1 MLPRF
6 IKKRDGKT
14 TRFEGAKIRSA
25 IVKTANSV
33 HLDNTETVVDKIYSK
48 TLELLEK
55 NDGSIIDIDAIE
67 EKIFEAARE
76 VGFCSI
82 GNAYKDYRDKRAE
95 VRKLLSIQDQNK
107 SRSTTDAALLIE
119 SDSKDTLNLWDRK
132 KIALQLEEE
141 AGLDSELA
149 KDVSKKVENIVFDLY
164 LRGIRRLDTTDIRAV
179 VDLVLRQEG
188 LENQRKKQALLG
200 IPSADLQAIV
210 FSRSKENSNIASNNP
225 EAVNLEIA
233 ERIQKPWALA
243 NIFSDDVNLAH
254 LNAVIHL
261 HDLGYPTRV
270 YCSSHSIE
278 YLKKYGLNKI
288 LANLESKSNPPNSAA
303 VLNQHV
309 QTFLASMQAH
319 YAGALGFGF
328 LNIFYAPLLNRP
340 IDVVYGRLN
349 GIDMSIEKNDL
360 KKFIEQGVMSYD
372 KEKENYFEITNERKE
387 LRDVSKKEY
396 DQVAQN
402 LIFAA
407 SQNAFSRGGQTLFID
422 FNIHTG
428 IPHYLKKV
436 PAVGPGGKYMIQMP
450 DRSIIQVADIPRV
463 EIEDAKDP
471 RNGDADDLLLEG
483 QLAGGHIITYGD
495 MEESSQKFAK
505 SLLEVWMNGDKDGR
519 PFHFP
524 KCDLH
529 VDAKSFEDPLQ
540 MDVIRLAVKVAA
552 KNGSTYFMFDRGDGA
567 VLAQCCR
574 LREKVE
580 DPRLLKYPETL
591 RFTGFQNV
599 TINMAQA
606 AYKGKSFEGTIRE
619 LTRAM
624 EFALKAHHQ
633 KAKFMKMLLETDGSP
648 MRNLGKNS
656 DDGTPYIDLR
666 KSTYIIGVCG
676 LNEATQ
682 VITGKQLHENE
693 DAYRTGLSLIAHMY
707 AKTQEFK
714 EKTGLKFVIEET
726 PAESTTRRFAKVD
739 WNHKIWGEEARKV
752 IKGTRENPY
761 YTNSIHA
768 APDADISMI
777 DRIEM
782 QSRFHEP
789 FIQAGAI
796 IHDYL
801 GEARP
806 EWQTILSI
814 VKNTAERT
822 NCTQLVFS
830 PTFTEC
836 GECGNVVAGEK
847 EFCVNSQCRNS
858 SPNTI
863 NKETLKVVTK
873 IVGYNSVVANWNGS
887 QKQIYA
893 DRKRAEK
900 YYGNSPGRDMCW
912 LYNPNGHDKLK
923 IVIFGKKD
931 CPNCQKI
938 KNQISLIADNELK
951 DKIIYDF
958 HYLDDMNNGEGLV
971 EAAMYNIPFDS
982 VPSVVIAGKKT
993 HWKKTWRYS
1002 ANDENCENGVCSI
1015 NKSDKSESITIDEI
1029 KDVIYDK
1036 LKEYQE
1042 NFEILQNSQESPLKI
1057 HIKNDNDELFK
1068 VL

>member
-14 TRFEGAKIRSA
+14 TRFESSKIKSA
-25 IVKTANSV
+25 ILKAAHSV
-33 HLDNTETVVDKIYSK
+33 HLDNPEQIVEKIYSK
-48 TLELLEK
+48 TLNLLDDCNE
-55 NDGSIIDIDAIE
+55 DILEIE
-67 EKIFEAARE
+67 FIEDKIFEASRE
-76 VGFCSI
+76 IGFSNV

-95 VRKLLSIQDQNK
+95 VRRLLSVQDQNNT
-107 SRSTTDAALLIE
+107 RSTTDAALLIE

-132 KIALQLEEE
+132 KIAIQLEEE

-149 KDVSKKVENIVFDLY
+149 KDVSKKVENIIFDLY

-188 LENQRKKQALLG
+188 LENQRRKQALLG
-200 IPSADLQAIV
+200 IPSADLAAII

-233 ERIQKPWALA
+233 ERVQKPWALA
-243 NIFSDDVNLAH
+243 NIFSEDVNLAH
-254 LNAVIHL
+254 LNASIHL

-288 LANLESKSNPPNSAA
+288 LANLESKSNSPNSAA

-340 IDVVYGRLN
+340 VDVVYGKLN
-349 GIDMSIEKNDL
+349 GIEISIEKNDL
-360 KKFIEQGVMSYD
+360 KKLIEQGAMSYD
-372 KEKENYFEITNERKE
+372 KEKENYFEILSERKE

-422 FNIHTG
+422 FNIHAG
-428 IPHYLKKV
+428 IPHYLMKV

-450 DRSIIQVADIPRV
+450 DRSVILVQNVPR
-463 EIEDAKDP
+463 IEKEDVKDP
-471 RNGDADDLLLEG
+471 KNGDADDLLLEG

-495 MEESSQKFAK
+495 MEASAQKFAK
-505 SLLEVWMNGDKDGR
+505 SLLDVWMSGDKDGR

-529 VDAKSFEDPLQ
+529 VDKKSFEDPAQ

-552 KNGSTYFMFDRGDGA
+552 KNGSTYFMYDRGDDA

-599 TINMAQA
+599 TVNLAQA
-606 AYKGKSFEGTIRE
+606 AYKGKNFDGTLKE

-624 EFALKAHHQ
+624 ELALKAHHQ
-633 KAKFMKMLLETDGSP
+633 KAKFMKVLLETDGSP

-676 LNEATQ
+676 LNEAVQ
-682 VITGKQLHENE
+682 VITGKQLHESE
-693 DAYRTGLSLIAHMY
+693 EAYRTGLSLIAHMY

-714 EKTGLKFVIEET
+714 DKTGLKFVIEET

-789 FIQAGAI
+789 FIQAGSI

-814 VKNTAERT
+814 VKNTADRT

-836 GECGNVVAGEK
+836 GECGNIMTGER
-847 EFCVNSQCRNS
+847 EFCINPQCKNHS
-858 SPNTI
+858 SNTI
-863 NKETLKVVTK
+863 NRETLKVVTK

-900 YYGNSPGRDMCW
+900 YYGNSPGRDMSW

-923 IVIFGKKD
+923 IIIFGKRG
-931 CPNCQKI
+931 CTNCEKL
-938 KNQISLIADNELK
+938 KSEISLIADGELK
-951 DKIIYDF
+951 DKIIFNFY
-958 HYLDDMNNGEGLV
+958 YLDDISNTQGLV
-971 EAAMYNIPFDS
+971 EAAMFNIPFDS

-993 HWKKTWRYS
+993 HWKKTWQYGIDAES
-1002 ANDENCENGVCSI
+1002 CEGGVCSI
-1015 NKSDKSESITIDEI
+1015 NKADKTESITLDEI
-1029 KDVIYDK
+1029 KNVIYDK
-1036 LKEYQE
+1036 LKEYEEINLEIIKE
-1042 NFEILQNSQESPLKI
+1042 N
-1057 HIKNDNDELFK
+1057 
-1068 VL
+1068 

>member
-1 MLPRF
+1 MPIPKY

-14 TRFEGAKIRSA
+14 TRLDSSKIRNA
-25 IVKTANSV
+25 IFKAASSINLENAEIAV
-33 HLDNTETVVDKIYSK
+33 EKIFLK
-48 TLELLEK
+48 TLEKLE
-55 NDGSIIDIDAIE
+55 NFEGGILEIDEIE
-67 EKIFEAARE
+67 DRIFEAARE
-76 VGFCSI
+76 AGFSNVGNS
-82 GNAYKDYRDKRAE
+82 YKNYRDKRAE
-95 VRKLLSIQDQNK
+95 VRKLLSIQDQNGK
-107 SRSTTDAALLIE
+107 RSTTDAALLIE
-119 SDSKDTLNLWDRK
+119 SDSQDTITFWDRK

-141 AGLDSELA
+141 AGLENELA
-149 KDVSKKVENIVFDLY
+149 KDISKKVENVVFDLY
-164 LRGIRRLDTTDIRAV
+164 LRGIRRLDTTDIRSI
-179 VDLVLRQEG
+179 VDLVLRQES
-188 LENQRKKQALLG
+188 LDNQRKKQVLLG
-200 IPSADLQAIV
+200 IPSADLNAIV

-243 NIFSDDVNLAH
+243 NIFSDDVTLAH
-254 LNAVIHL
+254 LSGAIHL

-270 YCSSHSIE
+270 YCSSHSVE

-288 LANLESKSNPPNSAA
+288 LANLESKSNPPNSAP

-340 IDVVYGRLN
+340 VDVVYGKLN
-349 GIDMSIEKNDL
+349 GVEMSLEKNDL
-360 KKFIEQGVMSYD
+360 KKLVEQGVLSLD
-372 KEKENYFEITNERKE
+372 KEKENYFEMNYEKKE
-387 LRDVSKKEY
+387 MREVSKKEY

-422 FNIHTG
+422 FNIHAAV
-428 IPHYLKKV
+428 PHYLKKV
-436 PAVGPGGKYMIQMP
+436 PAVGPGGKYMIEMP
-450 DRSIIQVADIPRV
+450 DKSVLMAENIPRV
-463 EIEDAKDP
+463 KTEDSKDP
-471 RNGDADDLLLEG
+471 SNGDADDLALEG

-495 MEESSQKFAK
+495 LEASAQKFAK
-505 SLLEVWMNGDKDGR
+505 SMIEVWMAGDKDGR

-529 VDAKSFEDPLQ
+529 VDKTGFQDPAQ
-540 MDVIRLAVKVAA
+540 MDILRLAAKTAA
-552 KNGSTYFMFDRGDGA
+552 KNGSVYFMFDRGDGA

-574 LREKVE
+574 LRERIE
-580 DPRLLKYPETL
+580 DPALLKYPERL

-599 TINMAQA
+599 TINLSQA
-606 AYKGKSFEGTIRE
+606 SYPGKNLEGTLRE
-619 LTRAM
+619 ITRAM
-624 EFALKAHHQ
+624 EIALKAHHQ
-633 KAKFMKMLLETDGSP
+633 KAKFMKQLLETDGSP
-648 MRNLGKNS
+648 MRNLGKPS
-656 DDGTPYIDLR
+656 EDGTPYVDLR

-676 LNEATQ
+676 LNEAVQ
-682 VITGKQLHENE
+682 VISGKQLHESE
-693 DAYRTGLSLIAHMY
+693 EAYRTGLLILAHMY
-707 AKTQEFK
+707 GKTQEFK

-739 WNHKIWGEEARKV
+739 WNHKIWGEAARKV
-752 IKGTRENPY
+752 IKGTKDNPY

-801 GEARP
+801 GEQRP
-806 EWQTILSI
+806 EWQTILSM
-814 VKNTAERT
+814 VKNAMDRT
-822 NCTQLVFS
+822 NCSQLVFS

-836 GECGNVVAGEK
+836 GECGQMMAGEK
-847 EFCVNSQCRNS
+847 ELCINGNCRNHSES
-858 SPNTI
+858 SL

-900 YYGNSPGRDMCW
+900 YYGNSPGREMNW
-912 LYNPNGHDKLK
+912 LYNPNGHDKLR
-923 IVIFGKKD
+923 IIQFGKHG
-931 CPNCQKI
+931 CENCEKI
-938 KNQISLIADNELK
+938 KKEVNKLIEELELNGK
-951 DKIIYDF
+951 VEFNIY
-958 HYLDDMNNGEGLV
+958 YLDETNNKEGLV

-982 VPSVVIAGKKT
+982 VPSIVVTGKNSN
-993 HWKKTWRYS
+993 WKKTWQYGVNS
-1002 ANDENCENGVCSI
+1002 SCENGACSI
-1015 NKSDKSESITIDEI
+1015 DKKDKTEIISADEI
-1029 KDVIYDK
+1029 RQAIYDK
-1036 LKEYQE
+1036 LKEYSISMEVVVE
-1042 NFEILQNSQESPLKI
+1042 N
-1057 HIKNDNDELFK
+1057 
-1068 VL
+1068 